1 MRIIE
6 KAYAK
11 GKTKPE
17 ESGQKRTITEEFRER
32 QSLPL

>member
-1 MRIIE
+1 MRIIQ

-17 ESGQKRTITEEFRER
+17 ESGQKQTTTEELWE
-32 QSLPL
+32 

>member
-1 MRIIE
+1 MRIIQ

-17 ESGQKRTITEEFRER
+17 ESQQKQTTPEGIRE
-32 QSLPL
+32 